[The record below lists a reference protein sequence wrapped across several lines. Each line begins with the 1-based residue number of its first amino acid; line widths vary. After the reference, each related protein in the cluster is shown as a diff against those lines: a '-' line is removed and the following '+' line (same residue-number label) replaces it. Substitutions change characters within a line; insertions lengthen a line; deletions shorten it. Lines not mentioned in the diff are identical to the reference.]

1 MYILYMQRQSL
12 KNVTCKVENGTLNFS
27 KWYTQNDG
35 QGTLSW
41 KIEIV
46 TEISSHNAEYGT

>member
-1 MYILYMQRQSL
+1 MERLTP
-12 KNVTCKVENGTLNFS
+12 VNG
-27 KWYTQNDG
+27 TQNDG